1 MYKLQPVFQSLLILI
16 LSSFLLTTHAA
27 SKSDQA
33 KEKRWES
40 QIVDSLL
47 VGEDIKL
54 KANGVEF
61 LGLYAEPATEYSKGA
76 VIILHGIGVHP
87 AWPDVIEP
95 LRMQLP
101 DLGWHTLSLQM
112 PVLNNDFKEE
122 QYSPLFL
129 EVPARIKAGI
139 KYLKNKGIKNI
150 ILSGHSL
157 GSVMASYY
165 VSSQNDPDVKILA
178 IIGSGIGMPKKP
190 HMNNLKNFKSIKNT
204 FIVDVYGSEDR
215 KPVLS
220 AVKARTPIGNKL
232 HKDHYQQLKIKGAN
246 HFYHGKNNDLI
257 NGLNRELT
265 KIIKQ

>member
-1 MYKLQPVFQSLLILI
+1 MNKLQTVFQPLLILV
-16 LSSFLLTTHAA
+16 LSSFLLTTQAA
-27 SKSDQA
+27 SKSDVA
-33 KEKRWES
+33 KEKRWEA
-40 QIVDSLL
+40 QIVDSLI

-54 KANGVEF
+54 NANGEAF
-61 LGLYAEPATEYSKGA
+61 LGLYAEPSTDYSKGA

-112 PVLNNDFKEE
+112 PVLNNEAKEE

-129 EVPARIKAGI
+129 EVPARVKAGI

-150 ILSGHSL
+150 VLSGHSM

-165 VSSQNDPDVKILA
+165 MSSQNDPDVKVLA
-178 IIGSGIGMPKKP
+178 IIGSGEGMPQKL
-190 HMNNLKNFKSIKNT
+190 HMNNLKNFKNIKNT

-215 KPVLS
+215 KVVLG
-220 AVKARTPIGNKL
+220 AVKTRTPIGNKI
-232 HKDHYQQLKIKGAN
+232 HKGHYQQLKIKGAN
-246 HFYHGKNNDLI
+246 HFYHGKQNELV
-257 NGLNRELT
+257 NGLNRQLT